1 MSEHFQGQV
10 AKIYTRE
17 GKTSS
22 GKAWKSYS
30 FKLKGVNPFFRLKGE
45 PKFAEGDYI
54 QFDAEVIDDNASQVV
69 EGTGKSWTP
78 PETKAKQEMPHAAE
92 SEGVKKAYSKSSYT
106 AEKESRENYWADKEK
121 RDIEYTQPR
130 INFQAARNAAISVV
144 QVLSDQKA
152 LPISTADNKG
162 GAAKRYE
169 QIVDI
174 VNKLTVQFY
183 FDTDTLRLLTSVQ
196 DAGTIKVSNPGE
208 LPEDATEEQ
217 DDVPGNSRLADGNW

>member
-45 PKFAEGDYI
+45 PKFAEGDFI
-54 QFDAEVIDDNASQVV
+54 QFDADVIDDNASQVV
-69 EGTGKSWTP
+69 EGSGSKWEP
-78 PETKAKQEMPHAAE
+78 PAKQEVAKEEAKATKPAA
-92 SEGVKKAYSKSSYT
+92 ANKSSFNT
-106 AEKESRENYWADKEK
+106 EKELREKYWADKET
-121 RDIEYTQPR
+121 RDIEFTQPR